1 MIASERPIRNASVTP
16 TPARATISTAGM
28 GAAAAS
34 ALNAMAPHIP
44 TRYMRRMPYRSP
56 SAPALST
63 VAAMVRV
70 ARLATNVVVAPE
82 ICRPAE
88 TTCRLA
94 DRDVGSPI
102 EMA

>member
-16 TPARATISTAGM
+16 VPARATISTASI

-34 ALNAMAPHIP
+34 ALNAIAPDNP

-63 VAAMVRV
+63 VAAIVSV
-70 ARLATNVVVAPE
+70 ARLATNVDVLPE
-82 ICRPAE
+82 ICTPAE